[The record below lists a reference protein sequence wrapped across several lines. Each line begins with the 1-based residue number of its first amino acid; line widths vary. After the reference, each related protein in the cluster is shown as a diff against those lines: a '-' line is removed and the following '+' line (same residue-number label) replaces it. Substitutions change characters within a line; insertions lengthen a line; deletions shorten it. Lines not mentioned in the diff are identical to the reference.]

1 MTGSTLPLYLLSLW
15 IVAPGLWF
23 PKSHLPFFPT
33 MSFLHGFTSSV
44 SSAMLLKV
52 TSMLLAHTGHWT
64 SSDHQNA
71 THHLMP
77 LWFSPRSP
85 FNFISILILFIYY
98 RSTPY
103 HRTHFFLKF
112 VGFLRSYTEQD
123 STQTNNNNNK
133 KVAIGKA
140 NLHCMWCLSWK
151 WLRNTRLCHCCQLT
165 TDSIPPKYNFPIHV
179 FYFSSLETCSKFPWW
194 IREIGNVDLKC
205 LQSLEK

>member
-1 MTGSTLPLYLLSLW
+1 MLNMTTKWKSQDLNSKAHVYSFKICKFYYSKVLYERKCLLL
-15 IVAPGLWF
+15 
-23 PKSHLPFFPT
+23 
-33 MSFLHGFTSSV
+33 
-44 SSAMLLKV
+44 MLLI
-52 TSMLLAHTGHWT
+52 
-64 SSDHQNA
+64 DHQNA